1 MIIAHVRC
9 AFYKGA
15 LMSTQEKI
23 TPFGEGNLSKL
34 MLKFSIPCILSQ
46 LVSSLYNI
54 VDQIF
59 IGNSEL
65 SALGNAA
72 TGVVF
77 PVFIIAQAFAWCFGD
92 GCAAYLN
99 ICQGKNDYKNAH
111 KAIGAS
117 ITAAFLSGVLMML
130 VIYPFKI
137 PILTLFGASENTIG
151 YAIEYLDIVLSMIPV
166 YILCN
171 MMNSVIRADG
181 SPTWAMISMLVGAIT
196 NIILDPVFIFGFK
209 WGMKGAALATVIGQG
224 VTFIFTLIY
233 FRNTKTFRLA
243 PESFIPRLGPIG
255 DIVRLGISTFF
266 TQLAI
271 VTVAI
276 LSNIQLAKFGAM
288 SKYGADIPIA
298 IIGIQSKVFT
308 LVLNLVVGI
317 VLGCQ
322 PIISFNM
329 GARKYDRVKELYRKI
344 MGCTVTI
351 GLLATLLFELAPD
364 FVIGL
369 FGIPSNI
376 PNPEDY
382 WEFGRKTLRIFL
394 SLTTISC
401 LIKMNSIFFQ
411 AVGKPGHALVA
422 SVIRDVVCFTPLIL
436 ILPLIKPD
444 VILIL
449 YAAPIS
455 DVIAMAVT
463 AFLSVSFVKSLHAPV
478 VTDRSEAVLKPSHPG
493 VIITI
498 AREHG
503 SGGKQVGRIVAEKLG
518 IPFYYKEMTAL
529 AAKESGLDREF
540 IADINANSPAIL
552 HSLYLSTNVVQ
563 QAVAAQNKVI
573 RKIADQGSCV
583 IVGRAADH
591 VLRDRDNILKVF
603 IYAPEEFRIGRIG
616 EIYGDTPEMA
626 KKHIRR
632 SDEARASYYKSIS
645 GKTWGERH
653 NYDVVVNSSAGLE
666 EAAEI
671 ILAHARMAESNSQYT
686 IRK

>member
-1 MIIAHVRC
+1 MA
-9 AFYKGA
+9 
-15 LMSTQEKI
+15 TQQNFISLGEEKI
-23 TPFGEGNLSKL
+23 SKL

-99 ICQGKNDYKNAH
+99 ICQGKNDYANAH

-117 ITAAFLSGVLMML
+117 ISAAFLAGLAMML
-130 VIYPFKI
+130 VIYPFKV

-151 YAIEYLDIVLSMIPV
+151 YAIEYLDIVLAMVPIF
-166 YILCN
+166 ILCN
-171 MMNSVIRADG
+171 MMNSAIRADG
-181 SPTWAMISMLVGAIT
+181 SPTWAMCSMIAGAIT
-196 NIILDPVFIFGFK
+196 NIILDPVFIFGLK
-209 WGMKGAALATVIGQG
+209 WGMKGAALATVIGQA
-224 VTFIFTLIY
+224 VTFILTLIY
-233 FRNTKTFRLA
+233 FRNPKTFKLTLK
-243 PESFIPRLGPIG
+243 SFIPRIDALK
-255 DIVRLGISTFF
+255 DIVKLGISTFF

-271 VTVAI
+271 VIVAI
-276 LSNIQLAKFGAM
+276 LSNIQLAKYGAL

-329 GARKYDRVKELYRKI
+329 GAKKHDRVKELYRKI
-344 MGCTVTI
+344 MGCTIVI
-351 GLLATLLFELAPD
+351 GLLATLLFELAPS
-364 FVIGL
+364 FVVGL
-369 FGIPSNI
+369 FGTPSNI

-382 WEFGRKTLRIFL
+382 WEFGEKTLRIFL

-411 AVGKPGHALVA
+411 AVGRPVHAVIA
-422 SVIRDVVCFTPLIL
+422 SMIRDVVCFTPLIL
-436 ILPLIKPD
+436 LLPLINPD
-444 VILIL
+444 VEMILF
-449 YAAPIS
+449 AAPIS
-455 DVIAMAVT
+455 DVIAMVVT
-463 AFLSVSFVKSLHAPV
+463 AFLSVSFIKSLHAPMV
-478 VTDRSEAVLKPSHPG
+478 SDNEEAVLKPSRPG

-503 SGGKQVGRIVAEKLG
+503 SSGKQVGKIVAEKLG

-529 AAKESGLDREF
+529 AAKDSGLDREF
-540 IADINANSPAIL
+540 IADINTNSPAVL
-552 HSLYLSTNVVQ
+552 HSLYLSTEVIQ
-563 QAVAAQNKVI
+563 RAVAAQEKVI
-573 RKIADQGSCV
+573 KRIAEQGSCV
-583 IVGRAADH
+583 IVGRAADY
-591 VLRDRDNILKVF
+591 VLRDDPNLLRVF
-603 IYAPEEFRIGRIG
+603 VYAPDEFRIGRIM
-616 EIYGDTPEMA
+616 EVYGDTRELA

-632 SDEARASYYKSIS
+632 SDEARASYYKNIS
-645 GKTWGERH
+645 GKTWYWR
-653 NYDVVVNSSAGLE
+653 
-666 EAAEI
+666 
-671 ILAHARMAESNSQYT
+671 
-686 IRK
+686 